1 MDKIKTLRYKKTRQ
15 QLKYI
20 QLELEETQLIYE
32 DCLEK
37 FNRDFKDE
45 LMDSRDSEEPLTE
58 VDDSH
63 LIIDSSV
70 DKKILND
77 IYKKIAIKV
86 HPDKKT
92 GDEDKFKELNNANN
106 HNDYGKMLDMAEN
119 LGIVIEDNEESYLN
133 NTKQIRC
140 IMKSITEMQTTLA
153 WQWVHSED
161 SQKDAYKSYIL
172 EQMKL

>member
-1 MDKIKTLRYKKTRQ
+1 
-15 QLKYI
+15 
-20 QLELEETQLIYE
+20 
-32 DCLEK
+32 
-37 FNRDFKDE
+37 
-45 LMDSRDSEEPLTE
+45 
-58 VDDSH
+58 
-63 LIIDSSV
+63 
-70 DKKILND
+70 
-77 IYKKIAIKV
+77 
-86 HPDKKT
+86 
-92 GDEDKFKELNNANN
+92 
-106 HNDYGKMLDMAEN
+106 MAEN